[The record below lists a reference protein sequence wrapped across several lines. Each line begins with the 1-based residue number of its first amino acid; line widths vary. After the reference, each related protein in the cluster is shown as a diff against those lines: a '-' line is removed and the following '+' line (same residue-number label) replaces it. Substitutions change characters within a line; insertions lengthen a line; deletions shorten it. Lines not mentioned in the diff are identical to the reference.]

1 MNVKSDLCVPFPALA
16 MFLLR
21 TQSPP
26 LATPNGAGALWMPNT
41 HGAGVECR
49 EWGSCTR
56 PIFFCLK
63 MLGTAGIRVKML
75 EPLAAEYNIF
85 CNWSVITSISF
96 CESPHLAN
104 RITLRTT
111 KESPEREV

>member
-16 MFLLR
+16 MFLLG
-21 TQSPP
+21 TQSLP
-26 LATPNGAGALWMPNT
+26 LATPNGAG
-41 HGAGVECR
+41 VEGR

-104 RITLRTT
+104 RITMRTT